1 MQSNMEFSRISVTA
15 LWRFERK
22 QMTVQDQKHAKRLMI
37 FQDQPE
43 ILKNSLFFFLSTEL
57 SWKMEAP
64 KVFGIYENISNN
76 HTIDE

>member
-1 MQSNMEFSRISVTA
+1 
-15 LWRFERK
+15 
-22 QMTVQDQKHAKRLMI
+22 MTVQDQRRAKRLMI

-43 ILKNSLFFFLSTEL
+43 TPKNSLIFLKSTEL

-64 KVFGIYENISNN
+64 KIFFIYENISNN